1 MNTMG
6 ESNTIV
12 SAYTLYRHL
21 QQYCFHSSNI
31 LRLFSL
37 TYKFSANEKDKV
49 FFLFGVDGVKVF
61 PRERERER
69 DPSVTENKAR
79 STVE

>member
-49 FFLFGVDGVKVF
+49 FFFDLALMELKFSLEK
-61 PRERERER
+61 ERERER
-69 DPSVTENKAR
+69 SKCDRK
-79 STVE
+79 